1 MNNYKFI
8 IKGTVQK
15 VYYRKT
21 VCENAKKHNFN
32 GYVKNLTNGDV
43 EAAITCTDKELEIF
57 INILQKGSI
66 KSKVTKIEQ
75 LHCDK
80 ISTKGFIVIY

>member
-8 IKGTVQK
+8 IKGIVQK

-21 VCENAKKHNFN
+21 VCDNAKKYNFK
-32 GYVKNLTNGDV
+32 GYIKNLSNGDV
-43 EAAITCTDKELEIF
+43 EASITSTDTDLDIF

-66 KSKVTKIEQ
+66 KSKVTKIIQSETNTVF
-75 LHCDK
+75 
-80 ISTKGFIVIY
+80 TKSFSVIY

>member
-21 VCENAKKHNFN
+21 VCNNAKKYNFK

-43 EAAITCTDKELEIF
+43 EACITCKDDELDIF
-57 INILQKGSI
+57 LQILQKGSI
-66 KSKVTKIEQ
+66 KSKVTKIIRS
-75 LHCDK
+75 K
-80 ISTKGFIVIY
+80 TNTTFTKDFRVEY

>member
-8 IKGTVQK
+8 IKGIVQK

-21 VCENAKKHNFN
+21 ICDNAKKRNFK

-43 EAAITCTDKELEIF
+43 EAAITCTDQELAIF
-57 INILQKGSI
+57 IQILQKGSI
-66 KSKVTKIEQ
+66 KSKVTKIIQ
-75 LHCDK
+75 SK
-80 ISTKGFIVIY
+80 TNTTFSNAFSVIY

>member
-21 VCENAKKHNFN
+21 ICENAKKYNFK

-43 EAAITCTDKELEIF
+43 EAAITCTDKELDIF
-57 INILQKGSI
+57 IKILQKGSI
-66 KSKVTKIEQ
+66 KSKVTKIIRS
-75 LHCDK
+75 K
-80 ISTKGFIVIY
+80 TNTIFTKAFSVIY